1 MSINPYNGWSPLFI
15 HTYGVSKRG
24 IALRAVVAQTIVE
37 NGVVRLSNDEK
48 NAKWSFNFNKF
59 YETVCVFMKLCVYC
73 VKIIA
78 PSDVEPVLS
87 IANHRY
93 LLLNRIIGYFEL
105 NRTE

>member
-1 MSINPYNGWSPLFI
+1 MTKKMQNDPLISIN
-15 HTYGVSKRG
+15 
-24 IALRAVVAQTIVE
+24 
-37 NGVVRLSNDEK
+37 
-48 NAKWSFNFNKF
+48 
-59 YETVCVFMKLCVYC
+59 FMKLCVYC